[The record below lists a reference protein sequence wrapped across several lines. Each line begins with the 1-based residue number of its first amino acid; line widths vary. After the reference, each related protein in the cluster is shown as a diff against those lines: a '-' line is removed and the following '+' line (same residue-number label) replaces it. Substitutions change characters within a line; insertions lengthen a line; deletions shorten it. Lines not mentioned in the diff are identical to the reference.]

1 MKKKSQF
8 CKALQNKPGQTGFDS
23 GQKAYVSMQCVVSAH
38 YNLSFQKFN
47 WRKQLRSRCLIE
59 A

>member
-38 YNLSFQKFN
+38 YNLSFQN
-47 WRKQLRSRCLIE
+47 LIGE
-59 A
+59 NKYALAA